1 MPYDEHRI
9 QEDYNEIVGV
19 LKDGEVAVLEYTFQ
33 YTDRKNFKGATGYT
47 MRPMLQQY
55 IDEMNEDESL
65 REFWEEATA
74 GGYTDKSL
82 KDWAAEVRAELKGT
96 DDLFYM
102 DDTSFRKTF
111 QEAYDKLT
119 EEQQIQFNRVFGE
132 KGKDFVEYDNSHC
145 GRCLSADPNDYALIL
160 NPDLLKTI
168 AIYEDGEEDESY

>member
-1 MPYDEHRI
+1 MPNEHEIR
-9 QEDYNEIVGV
+9 ENYNEIVGV
-19 LKDGEVAVLEYTFQ
+19 LKNGEVAVLETTFQ

-65 REFWEEATA
+65 REYWEEAVA
-74 GGYTDKSL
+74 GGYTNKSL
-82 KDWAAEVRAELKGT
+82 EDWAEEVRAELKGT

-111 QEAYDKLT
+111 QKAYDKLT
-119 EEQQIQFNRVFGE
+119 EDQKKQFNRVFGE
-132 KGKDFVEYDNSHC
+132 KGKDFVEYDSQSC
-145 GRCLSADPNDYALIL
+145 GRCLSSDPDDYQLIL